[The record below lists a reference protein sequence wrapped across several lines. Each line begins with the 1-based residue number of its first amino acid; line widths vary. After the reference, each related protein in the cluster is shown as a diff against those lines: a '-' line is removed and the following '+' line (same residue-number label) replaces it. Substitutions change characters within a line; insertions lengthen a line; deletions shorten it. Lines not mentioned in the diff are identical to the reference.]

1 MSVCPDNEAQPPK
14 QQPLERRLATHFG
27 TTLVIFK
34 AIIILHFGGMRDI
47 YKEGRRLEG
56 LCDPPSP
63 LSLSLSLSL
72 TLRFSHFVR
81 SLSSLAIIQVH
92 RWQRRLLTL

>member
-34 AIIILHFGGMRDI
+34 AVILQFGGLPDI
-47 YKEGRRLEG
+47 R
-56 LCDPPSP
+56 
-63 LSLSLSLSL
+63 
-72 TLRFSHFVR
+72 
-81 SLSSLAIIQVH
+81 I
-92 RWQRRLLTL
+92 